1 MKRLSFND
9 AMRQF
14 HEQFPRVE
22 TDPDLEAIAE
32 DLMGDTD
39 GPMPWDEEPEDMG

>member
-1 MKRLSFND
+1 MARLTFAA
-9 AMRQF
+9 AMQQF
-14 HEQFPRVE
+14 HEQFRRVE

-32 DLMGDTD
+32 DLDTD